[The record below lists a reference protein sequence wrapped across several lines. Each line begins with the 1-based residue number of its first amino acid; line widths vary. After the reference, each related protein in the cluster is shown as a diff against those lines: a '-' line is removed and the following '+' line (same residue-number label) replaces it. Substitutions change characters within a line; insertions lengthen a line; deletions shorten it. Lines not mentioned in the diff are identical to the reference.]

1 MGFFVWEENP
11 LLLQEANAI
20 RDIACIFL
28 RKTRRIVRK
37 IRFFTRKIC
46 AYAQT

>member
-20 RDIACIFL
+20 RNIASIFL
-28 RKTRRIVRK
+28 RKTMRLV
-37 IRFFTRKIC
+37 
-46 AYAQT
+46 

>member
-20 RDIACIFL
+20 GNIACIFL
-28 RKTRRIVRK
+28 RKTMRLV
-37 IRFFTRKIC
+37 
-46 AYAQT
+46 

>member
-20 RDIACIFL
+20 RDIACILL
-28 RKTRRIVRK
+28 RKTKGGLFKWK
-37 IRFFTRKIC
+37 INFNFT
-46 AYAQT
+46 TH

>member
-20 RDIACIFL
+20 RDIACILL

>member
-20 RDIACIFL
+20 RDIACISL